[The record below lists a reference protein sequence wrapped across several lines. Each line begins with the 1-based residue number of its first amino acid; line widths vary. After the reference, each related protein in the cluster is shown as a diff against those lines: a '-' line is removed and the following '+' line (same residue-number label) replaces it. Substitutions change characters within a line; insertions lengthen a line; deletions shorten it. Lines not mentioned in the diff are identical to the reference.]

1 MAYLYWGWVEMVN
14 LQPIDQQE
22 PIKALAC
29 EVIRRALEDLMI
41 DSQKE
46 SAKNFLEVNNPL
58 LDFWAG
64 LAGFEANAIAS
75 STIIKKLKE
84 EI

>member
-14 LQPIDQQE
+14 MKPIDQQE

-29 EVIRRALEDLMI
+29 EVITRALEDLMV

-46 SAKNFLEVNNPL
+46 SAKNFLEENNPF

-64 LAGFEANAIAS
+64 LAGFEADAIVS
-75 STIIKKLKE
+75 STIVKKLKE

>member
-1 MAYLYWGWVEMVN
+1 MVN

-29 EVIRRALEDLMI
+29 KVITRALKDLMI

-46 SAKNFLEVNNPL
+46 SAKNFLEENNPFL
-58 LDFWAG
+58 HFWAE
-64 LAGFEANAIAS
+64 LAGFEADAIAS
-75 STIIKKLKE
+75 SVIVKKLKG